1 VKKVQLTV
9 TGSPLTCFPMSL
21 ATSTHGDVDCNNSV
35 LHCNYY
41 LDIFFCILAIK
52 YKLAFCYTALDIF
65 AVYLLLILAS
75 DITD

>member
-1 VKKVQLTV
+1 MTYNVFDGTLNLAQST
-9 TGSPLTCFPMSL
+9 TAH